1 MLLIIIIAL
10 LIAGAYLGSK
20 KGLIE
25 GIVNI
30 VSCILGIF
38 VLVIVIK
45 GISNF
50 MQGSFFSVLMAL
62 ILLLVIRIIHKV
74 INLIMTSLKLVRALP
89 GGKLIDKIAGAALG
103 LVEAI
108 FLIWFAFLLFGSFD
122 MFNLNSWIM
131 DAVNNSKILQTIYYS
146 NYLIKVI

>member
-1 MLLIIIIAL
+1 MLLIIIVAM

-50 MQGSFFSVLMAL
+50 MQGSFLSVLIAL

-74 INLIMTSLKLVRALP
+74 INLIMISLKLVRALP
-89 GGKLIDKIAGAALG
+89 GGKLIDKVAGAALG
-103 LVEAI
+103 FIEAI

-131 DAVNNSKILQTIYYS
+131 EGVNNSKILQTIYYS
-146 NYLIKVI
+146 NYLIKIV